1 MKWTWPV
8 SGLDKLASLYV
19 EITTYNGPSPSP
31 YALFHTLRPGVRA
44 AGLAGLTPGT
54 LHIILTLSGKAA
66 LELTPEAAA
75 ALKDV
80 QLGKV
85 SQHS

>member
-8 SGLDKLASLYV
+8 LGLNKLASLYV
-19 EITTYNGPSPSP
+19 EFTPHNGPSSSP
-31 YALFHTLRPGVRA
+31 YALFQALSRGVSP
-44 AGLAGLTPGT
+44 AGLAGLSPGT
-54 LHIILTLSGKAA
+54 LHVILTLSGKAA